1 MRTLE
6 TLITA
11 LETLG
16 TAAIFIGWLSTV
28 VLFVLE

>member
-1 MRTLE
+1 MTTLE
-6 TLITA
+6 TLVTA

-28 VLFVLE
+28 VLFALE